1 MKIAREATKDTLLTA
16 YVNHV
21 IDGMTLEEL
30 KEALTEFIYDDMH
43 PLPKREIL
51 EYIDAICPEILGE
64 QDETV
69 D

>member
-30 KEALTEFIYDDMH
+30 KEVLTDFIYNDMH

-51 EYIDAICPEILGE
+51 AYIDIICPEILGE